1 MATVRRRQ
9 IRSLT
14 KQLLQE
20 HQMVT
25 PPINVAELARR
36 LGVLVQLKQAE
47 EELSG
52 FLLRDIDGHKALIG
66 VNSEHHL
73 NRQRF
78 TIAHELGHLL
88 LHEGEPIHVDRGL
101 KINLRNEAASQGTL
115 LEEKEANLFAAELL
129 MPSHFIRKDL
139 QEKTSLDLEQDIQTL
154 ADSYQVSTQ
163 AMMYRLAYL
172 KYLEL

>member
-1 MATVRRRQ
+1 
-9 IRSLT
+9 
-14 KQLLQE
+14 
-20 HQMVT
+20 MVT
-25 PPINVAELARR
+25 PPIDVAALAKK
-36 LGVLVQLKQAE
+36 LGVVVRFKPAE

-66 VNSEHHL
+66 VNSDHRS

-78 TIAHELGHLL
+78 TIAHELGHLY

-129 MPSHFIRKDL
+129 MPAHFIHKDL
-139 QEKTSLDLEQDIQTL
+139 QGKASLDLERDILSL
-154 ADSYQVSTQ
+154 ADDYQVSAQ

>member
-9 IRSLT
+9 IRTLT
-14 KQLLQE
+14 KRLLQE
-20 HQMVT
+20 HQIGT
-25 PPINVAELARR
+25 PPIDVIKLAKQ
-36 LGVLVQLKQAE
+36 LGVAVQFKPAE

-101 KINLRNEAASQGTL
+101 KINLRNEAASQGTF

-129 MPSHFIRKDL
+129 MPSHFVCNDL
-139 QEKTSLDLEQDIQTL
+139 QGKAFLDLEQDILTL
-154 ADSYQVSTQ
+154 ADNYQVSVQ
-163 AMMYRLAYL
+163 AMIYRLAYL